1 MNFHCI
7 SYNLDMQNCT
17 RCLIF
22 WRDFLLLMLHANHNC
37 FFFKFWLKLLCSL
50 TFVPYKLVFVQF
62 LFISYCVH
70 VLCLEFHWR
79 TFQLG
84 NLIGPADSFPLG
96 TWFYTNGLVC
106 PLTIRFMGWSKSS
119 LVFFHKIVWKNPNKL
134 FDQPNILL

>member
-7 SYNLDMQNCT
+7 AYNLEMQNCI

-22 WRDFLLLMLHANHNC
+22 WRDFLLLMLHANHKI
-37 FFFKFWLKLLCSL
+37 FFFNFWLKLLCSL
-50 TFVPYKLVFVQF
+50 TFVPCTLVSIQFV
-62 LFISYCVH
+62 FISYCIH

-79 TFQLG
+79 IFQLG
-84 NLIGPADSFPLG
+84 SLIGPADSFSLG

-119 LVFFHKIVWKNPNKL
+119 FIFFHKIVWKNPNKL